1 MELKFIDVHNFRNYR
16 RERFEPGK
24 GINII
29 YGNNGE
35 GKTNLLES
43 VYYLFSAVSHRT
55 KKDKNLIKE
64 EENFLKVKGD
74 SLFDDGFVKKQDI
87 SYSKERKIIKVN
99 GNSFTVDKYFS
110 QFPVV
115 IMYPQDIQLVSE
127 GPGERRRFLNGAIIR
142 HYPVYYSY
150 LISYYRALKQ
160 RNIVLRKGFA
170 KEADISLWDTV
181 LAEYG
186 SKIICERILFTSK
199 LSILAENYQKLFTE
213 GEEVLSMDYRSPFN
227 TGFEANDF
235 LGDKRKVTEE
245 NINESF
251 MDMLKRKRDEEFKRG
266 FTVCGPHV
274 EDIRVKL
281 NGRDIKKYSSQ
292 GQQRTAAISL
302 KMGQAELLHREKS
315 ERPLLLLDDCFS
327 ELDSKRGS
335 MMLNIINDKK
345 LQCMITT
352 YEKLDSPSFP
362 GAFET
367 KFFRV
372 KGGNI
377 LSG

>member
-1 MELKFIDVHNFRNYR
+1 MELKFIDIHNFRNYR
-16 RERFEPGK
+16 NESFEPGR

-29 YGNNGE
+29 YGDNGE

-64 EENFLKVKGD
+64 DELFLKVKGE
-74 SLFDDGFVKKQDI
+74 SLFDDGFVNKQSIAYSRDKK
-87 SYSKERKIIKVN
+87 KITVN
-99 GNSFTVDKYFS
+99 NNIFTVDKYFS

-127 GPGERRRFLNGAIIR
+127 GPGERRRFLNTAIIR
-142 HYPVYYSY
+142 HYPTYYSY
-150 LISYYRALKQ
+150 LINYYRALKQ
-160 RNIVLRKGFA
+160 RNIILKKGGA
-170 KEADISLWDTV
+170 PEADISLWDSV

-186 SKIICERILFTSK
+186 SKIIAERIIYINK
-199 LSILAENYQKLFTE
+199 LSLITDSFQKMFTE
-213 GEEVLSMDYRSPFN
+213 GGEGLSIDYRSPFN
-227 TGFEANDF
+227 SVLTADVKEDTRKTTEKIVNDCF
-235 LGDKRKVTEE
+235 LE
-245 NINESF
+245 
-251 MDMLKRKRDEEFKRG
+251 MLKKRREEELKRG

-274 EDIRVKL
+274 EDMRIKL
-281 NGRDIKKYSSQ
+281 NGRDIKKFSSQ

-302 KMGQAELLHREKS
+302 KMGQAELLHREKR

-327 ELDSKRGS
+327 ELDSKRSS
-335 MMLNIINDKK
+335 MMLEIINDKK
-345 LQCMITT
+345 LQCMVTT
-352 YEKLDSPSFP
+352 YEKLSSPSAP
-362 GAFET
+362 GVCDT

-377 LSG
+377 VSG